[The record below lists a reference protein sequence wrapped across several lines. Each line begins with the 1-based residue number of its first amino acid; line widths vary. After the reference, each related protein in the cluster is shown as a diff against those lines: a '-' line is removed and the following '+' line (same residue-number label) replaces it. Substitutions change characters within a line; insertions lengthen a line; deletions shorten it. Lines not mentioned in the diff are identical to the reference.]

1 MIKKILKQ
9 ILRDGKD
16 YLLHLKYKNGL
27 PRNPMH
33 DDIYLV
39 AYPKSGVTWLQHI
52 IGNIELNLADKDE
65 IITFYNHHK
74 YSPDIYQIK
83 YIKVNRF
90 LDRTFIKSHEEFNP
104 YYYFVVYLI
113 RNPYDAMVSYY
124 NFLLNYEYKLTFEE
138 FVKSSNGITAWK
150 KHVSS
155 WLYKNASAQRIHIIK
170 YEDLIKNSEN
180 EIRKLYKNFG
190 LEISN
195 DILNKALLNSS
206 LNSMSGSENHYKEN
220 NPKHTLY
227 FVGEKNKINKNEL
240 LTNEIVDYINFVV
253 KDEINDFYPEL

>member
-65 IITFYNHHK
+65 IITYYNHHK
-74 YSPDIYQIK
+74 YLPDIHQTK
-83 YIKVNRF
+83 NIKVNRF
-90 LDRTFIKSHEEFNP
+90 LDRTFIKSHEEFNAC
-104 YYYFVVYLI
+104 YYFVVYLI
-113 RNPYDAMVSYY
+113 RNPYDVMVSYY
-124 NFLLNYEYKLTFEE
+124 NFLLIYEYKLTFEE

-150 KHVSS
+150 KHVNS
-155 WLYKNASAQRIHIIK
+155 WLYKNERAQRRHIIK

-227 FVGEKNKINKNEL
+227 FVGKKNKINKNEL
-240 LTNEIVDYINFVV
+240 LTNEIVDYINFVA
-253 KDEINDFYPEL
+253 KDEINELYPEL